1 MLENEKIEKLK
12 EVLENVFS
20 DYYELGGGVNYRFHH
35 LVSTLEHSRKI
46 VEKEG
51 LDVDENVLD
60 AASLFHDIGRK
71 EDIEDGYLDPM
82 DTHKGHAG
90 TGREVVAEYLE
101 DFLTEEEISKVEK
114 VIGNHHSEPETVEGK
129 VLQDADLL
137 TNYGV
142 KDLWRM
148 IHYSSDKKRSMEEAF
163 EYFWQTH
170 LPRYIEDLEKFHFEV
185 SRGLAKDRALRHQR
199 TIRDMEKEDHAR
211 DI

>member
-1 MLENEKIEKLK
+1 MLEEEQVEQLK
-12 EVLENVFS
+12 EVLKQEFS

-51 LDVDENVLD
+51 MELDEEVLDV
-60 AASLFHDIGRK
+60 ASLFHDIGRK
-71 EDIEDGYLDPM
+71 EDIEDGHLDPM
-82 DTHKGHAG
+82 DTHKGHSG
-90 TGREVVAEYLE
+90 KGEEIVAEYIE
-101 DFLTEEEISKVEK
+101 DYLNPDQISKVEK
-114 VIGNHHSEPETVEGK
+114 IIGNHHAEPETVEGK

-148 IHYSSDKKRSMEEAF
+148 IHYSSDKKRSMDEAF

-170 LPRYIEDLEKFHFEV
+170 LPRYIEDLEKFHFTV
-185 SRGLAKDRALRHQR
+185 SRSLAKDRALRHQR
-199 TIRDMEKEDHAR
+199 TIRDMEKEDQAR